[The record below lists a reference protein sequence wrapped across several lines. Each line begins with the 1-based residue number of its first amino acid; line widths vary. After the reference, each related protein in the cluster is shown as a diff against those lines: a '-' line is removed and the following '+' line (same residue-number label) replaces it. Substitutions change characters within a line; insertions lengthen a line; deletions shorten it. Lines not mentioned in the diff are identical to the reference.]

1 MAKINKLT
9 SGIIKNT
16 YSKNFT
22 QKKVILDIGG
32 NNYEV
37 LIDEKFRTS
46 KLQAMILEALQNIGS
61 LKEYG
66 ESVTTSY
73 YLFLMIKYFSDI
85 EVETESI
92 EEQIKLLNQMIDL
105 EIFEKVINSFP
116 ESEIQRTNQ
125 FIKKF
130 AERVTELSNDKQGL
144 EDIKDLIGEELEK
157 ENSEE

>member
-32 NNYEV
+32 KNYEV

-130 AERVTELSNDKQGL
+130 AERVTELSNDKQKL
-144 EDIKDLIGEELEK
+144 EDIKNLIGEELEK
-157 ENSEE
+157 ENIEE

>member
-32 NNYEV
+32 KDYEV

-144 EDIKDLIGEELEK
+144 EDIKNLIGEELEK
-157 ENSEE
+157 ENFDE

>member
-32 NNYEV
+32 KNYEV

-125 FIKKF
+125 FIKKL
-130 AERVTELSNDKQGL
+130 AERVAELSNDKQKL
-144 EDIKDLIGEELEK
+144 EDIKNLIGEELEK
-157 ENSEE
+157 ENIEE

>member
-22 QKKVILDIGG
+22 QKKVILDISGKD
-32 NNYEV
+32 YEV

-85 EVETESI
+85 EVETENI

-130 AERVTELSNDKQGL
+130 AERVTELANDKQGL
-144 EDIKDLIGEELEK
+144 EDIKNLIGEELDK
-157 ENSEE
+157 ENIEE

>member
-1 MAKINKLT
+1 MAKMNKLT

-32 NNYEV
+32 KDYEV

-144 EDIKDLIGEELEK
+144 EDIKNLIGEELEK
-157 ENSEE
+157 ENFDE